1 MHMDH
6 MINQGKMIDQLD
18 LFFDVK
24 IKNWSR
30 LEGYGLYC
38 KLANETWSMYSKK
51 KGSLSIRLTD
61 NKEIRYF
68 NKKWR
73 NKDLAT
79 NVLAFPSLY
88 PKINS
93 RIIYIGDIVIAYEI
107 VKKEANFNNIPIV
120 NHVSHLIVHGILHLI
135 GFSHD
140 NVTDE
145 KKMKKIEKKILNTVG
160 IIDPYAS

>member
-1 MHMDH
+1 MDH

-51 KGSLSIRLTD
+51 KGSLSIRLTN
-61 NKEIRYF
+61 NKEIRHF

-73 NKDLAT
+73 KKDLAT

-88 PKINS
+88 PKINNS
-93 RIIYIGDIVIAYEI
+93 IIYIGDIMIAYEI
-107 VKKEANFNNIPIV
+107 VKEEANFNNISIV

-140 NVTDE
+140 TIANE
-145 KKMKKIEKKILNTVG
+145 IKMQKIEKKILNTVG
-160 IIDPYAS
+160 IEDPYVC

>member
-1 MHMDH
+1 MLLEILLFRKLLMHMDH
-6 MINQGKMIDQLD
+6 MINQGKMINQLD

-38 KLANETWSMYSKK
+38 KLANETWSMHSKK

-79 NVLAFPSLY
+79 NVQRGATCEPLY
-88 PKINS
+88 LRSQI
-93 RIIYIGDIVIAYEI
+93 
-107 VKKEANFNNIPIV
+107 
-120 NHVSHLIVHGILHLI
+120 
-135 GFSHD
+135 
-140 NVTDE
+140 
-145 KKMKKIEKKILNTVG
+145 
-160 IIDPYAS
+160 